1 MKFLGNFKSYHQNQE
16 LRDPR
21 ITQIDHHLFFNKIVL
36 DLGAGDCATTVEIAL
51 RMLPEKIV
59 AVEID
64 KELIAMGKRRID
76 KVVSRN

>member
-1 MKFLGNFKSYHQNQE
+1 MKLLGNFKSYHQNQE

-21 ITQIDHHLFFNKIVL
+21 IAQIDHHIFFNKTVM
-36 DLGAGDCATTVEIAL
+36 DLGAGDCAATVEIAL